1 MVRHVNLRHKIRRR
15 AGHMTKLNSPKLVA
29 PVIVLATS
37 IFSAVLLPASA
48 YAQEV
53 MARGYYNHVE
63 SRISAFIPGVT
74 IVDQVL
80 LEEFTYGPTEDGN
93 FIDSAYRAS
102 HTGEDGTRY
111 RVTSVDFATPEVV
124 TLGVRYGND
133 GTIIKSIMAH
143 AATNYREL
151 GEVTYDQG
159 TVVEFIPAHQL
170 HVTLPNGRILYVL
183 FILHRDDEMD
193 QRRLIIAEAET
204 APRARQPGLFLSSI
218 GILNPEYFGTDADH
232 TYWRVRYTRAGPPL
246 HLGELVATQPWGMG
260 VFEEEMSAGGEALPP
275 Q

>member
-1 MVRHVNLRHKIRRR
+1 MISNR
-15 AGHMTKLNSPKLVA
+15 PKLATLVTAFVA
-29 PVIVLATS
+29 TTLAPLLVS
-37 IFSAVLLPASA
+37 SAAD
-48 YAQEV
+48 AQEV
-53 MARGYYNHVE
+53 MARGYYNHIE
-63 SRISAFIPGVT
+63 SRISAYIPGVT
-74 IVDQVL
+74 SVDQVS
-80 LEEFTYGPTEDGN
+80 LEEFTYGPMEDGH
-93 FIDSAYRAS
+93 FIESAYRAS
-102 HTGEDGTRY
+102 HTGEGGTRY
-111 RVTSVDFATPEVV
+111 GVTSVDFATPEVV
-124 TLGVRYGND
+124 ALGVRYGKD

-183 FILHRDDEMD
+183 FILHRDDELD

-246 HLGELVATQPWGMG
+246 HLGELVATQPWGIG